1 MINAFYTAMLSHTDE
16 IARILG
22 EQPTGLYESTKKAYI
37 DAFYDKEQKLF
48 VDSIGSKHASFH
60 SNMIPLFGGI
70 WVDEENKRAMIELIR
85 TKRLTCAGVYMAFFA
100 LYALKEC
107 GEKALMEELICD
119 DGAWV
124 NMLKEG
130 ATTCYEAWGK
140 EQKWNT
146 SLFHPWASAPA
157 ILLD

>member
-1 MINAFYTAMLSHTDE
+1 
-16 IARILG
+16 
-22 EQPTGLYESTKKAYI
+22 
-37 DAFYDKEQKLF
+37 
-48 VDSIGSKHASFH
+48 
-60 SNMIPLFGGI
+60 MIPLFGGI

-85 TKRLTCAGVYMAFFA
+85 TKRLTCAGVYMAFFV

-146 SLFHPWASAPA
+146 SLISPVGQRSGYSS
-157 ILLD
+157 